1 MKKKIIIIGGGA
13 GGMTTASQLN
23 KLMPDSE
30 IKVFEKGPYVSWAG
44 CPTPYFI
51 SGELEF
57 KSVVHYSPDF
67 FKERGIEIY
76 ENHLVEVIDF
86 ENKTI
91 EVKGDKI
98 KGIVE
103 YDQLVLS
110 LGGKPIIP
118 EFKGYNPDLEG
129 LFRLS
134 HVKDA
139 ESIKA
144 YLDKNSP
151 KKAVVIGGGFIGL
164 EMAEAFATNGL
175 EVELVEI
182 QKNIFGKFPDF
193 IGESILNKA
202 SEKNI
207 KINLGN
213 GLKEIL
219 SENGK
224 VTGIILNDGTEVEAD
239 IILMSIGIKPNLDL
253 LYKSGFHFDE
263 GNRIYV
269 DEYMKTYMED
279 VYAVGDMIY
288 NKNKLT
294 GKMVYAPYGD
304 VADKHGIVAARH
316 ISNSNSALKWKG
328 VSGSFAT
335 SFFDVKIA
343 GSGMTLAEGLEAG
356 YEAKSVQVRAMP
368 KIGGFGE
375 KGVKIEVVYDNKSMV
390 VLGAFGV
397 GKEAVAQFI
406 DQFSIVIT
414 MKTPIKDFF
423 NIDFPYSP
431 TNASVWNPLT
441 AVYRKV
447 ID

>member
-30 IKVFEKGPYVSWAG
+30 IKVFDKGPYVSWAG

-57 KSVVHYSPDF
+57 KSIVHYSPDF
-67 FKERGIEIY
+67 FRERGIEIY
-76 ENHLVEVIDF
+76 ENHLVEVVDF
-86 ENKTI
+86 ESKTI
-91 EVKGDKI
+91 EVKGDKVNG
-98 KGIVE
+98 KVE

-118 EFKGYNPDLEG
+118 EFKGYTPELEG
-129 LFRLS
+129 VFRLS
-134 HVKDA
+134 HAKDA
-139 ESIKA
+139 EAIKA
-144 YLDKNSP
+144 YLEKNSP

-164 EMAEAFATNGL
+164 EMAEAFATKGL

-182 QKNIFGKFPDF
+182 QEKLFGRLPDF
-193 IGESILNKA
+193 VGESIATKA
-202 SEKNI
+202 AEKNI
-207 KINLGN
+207 KVNLGN

-224 VTGIILNDGTEVEAD
+224 IKGIILNDGTEVEAD
-239 IILMSIGIKPNLDL
+239 IVLMSIGVKPNLDL

-263 GNRIYV
+263 GNRVYV
-269 DEYMKTYMED
+269 DEYMRTYMEN
-279 VYAVGDMIY
+279 VYAVGDMVY

-294 GKMVYAPYGD
+294 GHMVHAPYGD
-304 VADKHGIVAARH
+304 VADKQGIVAARH
-316 ISNSNSALKWKG
+316 ISDSNSGLKWQG

-335 SFFDVKIA
+335 SFFDVKVA
-343 GSGMTLAEGLEAG
+343 GSGMTLSESLEAC
-356 YEAKSVQVRAMP
+356 YEAKSAQVRAMP
-368 KIGGFGE
+368 RIGGFGE
-375 KGVKIEVVYDNKSMV
+375 KGVKIEVIYDEKSKV

-397 GKEAVAQFI
+397 GKDAVAQFI

-414 MKTPIKDFF
+414 TKTPIDEFF

-441 AVYRKV
+441 ALYRKV
-447 ID
+447 IN